1 MRNPIQ
7 VTIDCAEPAKLV
19 RFWAEAL
26 GYVVEPPPDGF
37 DSWLGY
43 WRSLGIP
50 ADELP
55 DEDEDVNDSIV
66 DPDGVGPRI
75 WFQQVPEPKTVKNRL
90 HFDLK
95 AGGGRT
101 VPLPERRRRVDD
113 EVSRLVALGGA
124 KVRALGGEGVDHY
137 GVVMNDPEGN
147 EFCVA

>member
-1 MRNPIQ
+1 MRYPLQ
-7 VTIDCAEPAKLV
+7 VTIDCADPATLV

-37 DSWLGY
+37 DSWFRY

-50 ADELP
+50 AEELP
-55 DEDEDVNDSIV
+55 DEDEDVSDSIV
-66 DPDGVGPRI
+66 DPEGVGPRI

-95 AGGGRT
+95 ASGGRT

-124 KVRALGGEGVDHY
+124 KVRVLGGEGVDHY
-137 GVVMNDPEGN
+137 GVVMSDPEGN